1 MAAVALLTA
10 GGLLLAA
17 LVLASL
23 AAVVGDPTHLPSL
36 APTPLAAALAVA
48 GGVLLHLVAAS
59 RRPIC
64 LSPRVAAATAGAVA
78 VVVVLLLLGAR
89 ATGIRVGT
97 GGSGPFEAS
106 LLVVA
111 IAGLLTGPPLAIVL
125 SRRALPARIG
135 RRGEVLLLAGIIG
148 LFVLLVGRMIATG
161 TLLGFDESIYAL
173 TARSW
178 LEGTPATGWSSH
190 RSPGMSVLGLVPLL
204 LGGGDAALRWIGL
217 LFGVAL
223 LLVAWRLGR
232 RIGGPAA
239 GVLAVL
245 AIAAIPDL
253 QLNASLFLTDVAGTA
268 VVLLLVL
275 LVWDRFEERTEE
287 DRPLGVR
294 TLLLLAPVAAA
305 AFYLRYGSSV
315 PILFVTLGVLV
326 VWPRRVL
333 VGWRAVLAAA
343 ALLLLLL
350 VPHLVVATIWGGTP
364 WAIALG
370 ARDLASPAYPGEA
383 LGIYLRGFLSS
394 VAGPVAGPV
403 AIAGLLALGWHLG
416 VGPRA
421 DRTTRGYLLL
431 IIPAFAVGLL
441 LGVVALAQTRYVFV
455 PLALLVTAG
464 AVAVVRVWRRIGG
477 PLRPVL
483 ATLAVAV
490 GVTVMLN
497 AGGGRIALLAAD
509 APGQQYLAEAGRRI
523 RADAIARGSG
533 AAPDCAI
540 LGYPV
545 PQITWYSSCATYDFG
560 FPPAAG
566 RETLLTPAHRYLILL
581 AGDRPRQPQGEM
593 LDRYLALVE
602 PQPFAEVRNASGG
615 VGARIYR
622 FVAPR

>member
-1 MAAVALLTA
+1 VAAVALLTA

-23 AAVVGDPTHLPSL
+23 AAVVVDPAHRPSL

-48 GGVLLHLVAAS
+48 GGVLLQLVAPT
-59 RRPIC
+59 RRPTC
-64 LSPRVAAATAGAVA
+64 LSPNVAAVTVGATAGLVA
-78 VVVVLLLLGAR
+78 VLLLIAR
-89 ATGIRVGT
+89 ATGIALGA
-97 GGSGPFEAS
+97 GGSGPFEVS
-106 LLVVA
+106 LLVAAVA
-111 IAGLLTGPPLAIVL
+111 VVLAAPLLAIL
-125 SRRALPARIG
+125 LRRRAVLPWLG
-135 RRGEVLLLAGIIG
+135 RRGELLLLAGIIG
-148 LFVLLVGRMIATG
+148 LFMLVVGRMIATG

-190 RSPGMSVLGLVPLL
+190 RSPGISILGLVPLL

-239 GVLAVL
+239 GALAAL

-253 QLNASLFLTDVAGTA
+253 QLNAAFFLTDVAGTA
-268 VVLLLVL
+268 LVLLLVL
-275 LVWDRFEERTEE
+275 LAWDRLEERTEE
-287 DRPLGVR
+287 GSVLSVR
-294 TLLLLAPVAAA
+294 SLLPLAPVAAA

-315 PILFVTLGVLV
+315 PILFVTLTVLL
-326 VWPRRVL
+326 VWPRRLV

-343 ALLLLLL
+343 GLLLLLL
-350 VPHLVVATIWGGTP
+350 VPHLAAATIWGGFP
-364 WAIALG
+364 WAIALS

-383 LGIYLRGFLSS
+383 LNTYLRGFLSV

-403 AIAGLLALGWHLG
+403 AIAGVLALGWRLAI
-416 VGPRA
+416 GPRR
-421 DRTTRGYLLL
+421 DPTTRGYLLL
-431 IIPAFAVGLL
+431 IVPALAVGLL

-464 AVAVVRVWRRIGG
+464 AIAVVRVWRRIEG

-490 GVTVMLN
+490 GVSAMLN

-523 RADAIARGSG
+523 RADASASGSD
-533 AAPDCAI
+533 ATPDCAI

-545 PQITWYSSCATYDFG
+545 PQITWYSSCAAYDFG

-566 RETLLTPAHRYLILL
+566 REKLLTAAHRYLLLL
-581 AGDRPRQPQGEM
+581 AGDRPRQPQGEL

-602 PQPFAEVRNASGG
+602 PEPFAEVRNASGG
-615 VGARIYR
+615 IGARIYR
-622 FVAPR
+622 FVAPP